1 VKIIP
6 VDLKGDLSDAVSQAV
21 TVLKRG
27 GVIVYPTD
35 TVYGLGANAC
45 DWYAVEQVFKIKKR
59 PFSRPL
65 PIIARNIK
73 WVAELAFVP
82 PKLEKILS
90 EIWPGPTTVILPKKE
105 VIPSIVTAKRKSV
118 GIRIPDYILT
128 DKLLGRFGYPLTAT
142 SANISG
148 EEATGDI
155 KKIIEMFH
163 NEIWKPD
170 LILDA
175 GVLPSC
181 EPSTILDLTTIKP
194 KIVRVGPTKPER
206 LWEILNIK
214 NQNSK

>member
-6 VDLKGDLSDAVSQAV
+6 VNLKGDLSDVISEAV

-59 PFSRPL
+59 PFSKPL
-65 PIIARNIK
+65 PIIARSIK
-73 WVAELAFVP
+73 WVVELAFVP

-90 EIWPGPTTVILPKKE
+90 EIWPGPTTIILPKKE
-105 VIPSIVTAKRKSV
+105 VIPSIVTAKRKGV

-155 KKIIEMFH
+155 KKIIEMFYK
-163 NEIWKPD
+163 EIWKPD

-175 GVLPSC
+175 GVLPPC
-181 EPSTILDLTTIKP
+181 EPSTVLDLTTIKP

>member
-1 VKIIP
+1 MKIIP

>member
-65 PIIARNIK
+65 PII
-73 WVAELAFVP
+73 
-82 PKLEKILS
+82 
-90 EIWPGPTTVILPKKE
+90 WPGPTTVILPKKD
-105 VIPSIVTAKRKSV
+105 VIPSIVTAKRKGV
-118 GIRIPDYILT
+118 GVRIPDHILT

-181 EPSTILDLTTIKP
+181 EPSTVLDLTTIKP